1 MTASPA
7 VDKPRPAPP
16 KHPVDEVLPIP
27 KLAVYGFQHVL
38 AFYAGAVIVP
48 ILLANSI
55 GLSQQELIHLINAD
69 LFTCGI
75 ASIIQSWGFWKVGV
89 KLPLLQG
96 VTFTAVSPMIAIGLA
111 AGGGTEG
118 LLVIYG
124 AVIVAGL
131 FTFFIAPYFSRAHPV
146 LPAGRH
152 RHGHHSSSASPC
164 CLSRPT
170 TPPVAPAPRWTRP
183 AARTSR
189 MRWARSR

>member
-1 MTASPA
+1 MTKAIE
-7 VDKPRPAPP
+7 KPRPS
-16 KHPVDEVLPIP
+16 KHPVDEILPVP

-55 GLSQQELIHLINAD
+55 GLTTEQLIHLINAD

-75 ASIIQSWGFWKVGV
+75 ASIIQSVGFWKVGV
-89 KLPLLQG
+89 RLPLLQG

-111 AGGGTEG
+111 AGGGTDG

-131 FTFFIAPYFSRAHPV
+131 ATFLIAPYFSR
-146 LPAGRH
+146 LIRFF
-152 RHGHHSSSASPC
+152 
-164 CLSRPT
+164 
-170 TPPVAPAPRWTRP
+170 PPVVTGSVITIIGLALLPV
-183 AARTSR
+183 AAGDAVGGAGPT
-189 MRWARSR
+189 